1 MIFSFRENNT
11 VNIIHEYRNC
21 RLHKLV
27 MGRIEWKTKTAWKR
41 PEEIA
46 GEDFYRLQT
55 IMNQIETISF
65 KHDTTVVYFTIG
77 CTF

>member
-1 MIFSFRENNT
+1 
-11 VNIIHEYRNC
+11 
-21 RLHKLV
+21 

-55 IMNQIETISF
+55 IINQIETISF
-65 KHDTTVVYFTIG
+65 KRDTTVVYFTIG